1 MSGMFT
7 GQRMRGSLGVSDT
20 HRVGTSMEHRAEGEA
35 WPTLLEAGV
44 CFDVAIACGRETQKS
59 AGSATPTTPQGARW
73 PPASDR
79 AASQVSL
86 TLTAPVS

>member
-7 GQRMRGSLGVSDT
+7 GQRMRKSLSVSDT
-20 HRVGTSMEHRAEGEA
+20 HRVGTSLGHRAEGEA

-44 CFDVAIACGRETQKS
+44 CFDVAIAYGCETQKS

>member
-1 MSGMFT
+1 MFT
-7 GQRMRGSLGVSDT
+7 GQRMRESLGVSDT
-20 HRVGTSMEHRAEGEA
+20 HRVGTSMEHGAEREA
-35 WPTLLEAGV
+35 WPTLLETGV
-44 CFDVAIACGRETQKS
+44 CYDVACGCETQKS

-73 PPASDR
+73 PPVSDR